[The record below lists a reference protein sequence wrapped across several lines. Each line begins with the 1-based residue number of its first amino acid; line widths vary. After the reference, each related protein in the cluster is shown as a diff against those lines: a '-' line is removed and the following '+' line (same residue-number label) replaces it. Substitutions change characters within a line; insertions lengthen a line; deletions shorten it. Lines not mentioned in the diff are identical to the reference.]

1 MTSGRETCYNW
12 PINKEWGKHMTTKP
26 KLIAFDL
33 DGTLLDSRK
42 GLSERNRRA
51 LTAAGE
57 AGIRLVPATG
67 RIPAGLPEPLRGLP
81 GLRWGILSNG
91 AEIYDFEA
99 QRIVHREEVPLDTA
113 LEVYDYAESLGL
125 PYDCYQD
132 NWGYISAAVKA
143 RAPEFIPDP
152 GILDLM
158 ERLRTPV
165 PELRAW
171 LREKGEPLQKL
182 QLYFTDMDLR
192 ERLLRE
198 LPERWPSLAVTSSVP
213 FNIEINSARS
223 TKGRALE
230 SLCALLGVDPADS
243 LAFGDGTNDISLLRA
258 AGCGVAMANAEPA
271 VKAAADRV
279 TLSNDESGVAAV
291 LEEYL

>member
-1 MTSGRETCYNW
+1 
-12 PINKEWGKHMTTKP
+12 MTTKP

-51 LTAAGE
+51 LAAAGE

-67 RIPAGLPEPLRGLP
+67 RIPAGMPVPLRGLP

-91 AEIYDFEA
+91 AEIYDFET
-99 QRIVHREEVPLDTA
+99 QRIVGREEVPLDTA
-113 LEVYDYAESLGL
+113 LEVYDFAESLGL

-132 NWGYISAAVKA
+132 NWGYITAAVKA

-165 PELRAW
+165 PELRAY
-171 LREKGEPLQKL
+171 LRGKGEPLQKL
-182 QLYFTDMDLR
+182 QLYFTDLALR
-192 ERLLRE
+192 GRLLRE
-198 LPERWPSLAVTSSVP
+198 LPERWPTLAVTSSVP
-213 FNIEINSARS
+213 FNIEINSARA

-230 SLCALLGVDPADS
+230 SLCALLGVDPADT
-243 LAFGDGTNDISLLRA
+243 LAFGDGSNDISLLRA

-291 LEEYL
+291 LEEFI

>member
-1 MTSGRETCYNW
+1 M
-12 PINKEWGKHMTTKP
+12 KP

-42 GLSERNRRA
+42 GLSERSRRA
-51 LTAAGE
+51 LSAAGE
-57 AGIRLVPATG
+57 AGIWLVPATG

-91 AEIYDFEA
+91 AELYDFETR
-99 QRIVHREEVPLDTA
+99 QIVGREEIPLDTA
-113 LEVYDYAESLGL
+113 LAVYDYAESLGL

-132 NWGYISAAVKA
+132 NWGYISEAVKA

-171 LREKGEPLQKL
+171 LREKGEPVQKL
-182 QLYFTDMDLR
+182 QFYFTDLALR

-198 LPERWPSLAVTSSVP
+198 LPERYPTLAVTSSVP
-213 FNIEINSARS
+213 FNIEINSALS

-230 SLCALLGVDPADS
+230 SLCALLEIDPTET

-279 TLSNDESGVAAV
+279 TASNDNDGVALV
-291 LEEYL
+291 IEEFL